1 MMGLGPRAVFCA
13 SRVRHLLAACI
24 LVGAALSSAS
34 TAPVVNTSEDSLK
47 VIATVTVGSGPQGL
61 AVTPN
66 GNEVYVANYLA
77 STVSVISTA
86 SDSVI
91 ATVALGS
98 LYGPTDVAIA
108 PDGATA
114 FILVGG
120 NIVAISTSSHA
131 VVNTFS
137 AGPSF
142 GTGLAITP
150 DGKQLYVANFSG
162 TITIIDL
169 LSYQIQNTLTVGYTT
184 WNVAIS
190 PDGKSGYVLATD
202 LNPPIYLA
210 KIDVASQTI
219 VEPQFALIKNGISAA
234 IAISPDSATLYI
246 PEFEKDV
253 LALSA
258 TTGQLEKKIV
268 IFTGIGNHS
277 KYYLGGAAISP
288 NGQAL
293 YVTETGRRAI
303 TTVKTLR
310 GRQVGTP
317 LQVGRQP
324 LGVAISASGSLMYVS
339 SYTGGT
345 VSVVQVGTSYK
356 LSSGVINIGRI
367 TVH

>member
-1 MMGLGPRAVFCA
+1 MMGLGPRVVFCA

-34 TAPVVNTSEDSLK
+34 TAPVANTSEDSLK

-120 NIVAISTSSHA
+120 N
-131 VVNTFS
+131 
-137 AGPSF
+137 
-142 GTGLAITP
+142 
-150 DGKQLYVANFSG
+150 K
-162 TITIIDL
+162 
-169 LSYQIQNTLTVGYTT
+169 
-184 WNVAIS
+184 
-190 PDGKSGYVLATD
+190 
-202 LNPPIYLA
+202 
-210 KIDVASQTI
+210 
-219 VEPQFALIKNGISAA
+219 
-234 IAISPDSATLYI
+234 
-246 PEFEKDV
+246 
-253 LALSA
+253 
-258 TTGQLEKKIV
+258 
-268 IFTGIGNHS
+268 HS

-288 NGQAL
+288 DGQAL

-324 LGVAISASGSLMYVS
+324 LGVAISASSSLMYVS
-339 SYTGGT
+339 NYTGHRCFDGPR
-345 VSVVQVGTSYK
+345 VERRWHG
-356 LSSGVINIGRI
+356 
-367 TVH
+367 